1 MVVNFKIKDK
11 NVKENRN
18 KKFLILFTIYQMLEL
33 LFLFLYVLF
42 FCLKF
47 FGANH
52 SFDIN
57 GIFNAFRLFI
67 TGIVIQYFI
76 VLLFWL
82 NGNKYYRKVKIT
94 TYCCLDLIPIFR
106 NGLIFYFF
114 MDSKSWLSLLLTFL
128 FFVFLSKIIFF
139 NFVANK
145 YEDL

>member
-1 MVVNFKIKDK
+1 MVVNYKIKDK

-47 FGANH
+47 SSTNH

-57 GIFNAFRLFI
+57 GIFNVFRSLI

-82 NGNKYYRKVKIT
+82 NGNKYYHKVKIT
-94 TYCCLDLIPIFR
+94 TYCCLDLIPILGA
-106 NGLIFYFF
+106 GLFVYFF
-114 MDSKSWLSLLLTFL
+114 IQSKR
-128 FFVFLSKIIFF
+128 IIYF
-139 NFVANK
+139 
-145 YEDL
+145 